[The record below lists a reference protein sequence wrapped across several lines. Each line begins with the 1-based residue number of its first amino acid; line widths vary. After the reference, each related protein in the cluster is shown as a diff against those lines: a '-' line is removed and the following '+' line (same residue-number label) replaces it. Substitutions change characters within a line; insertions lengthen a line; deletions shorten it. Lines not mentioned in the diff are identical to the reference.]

1 MLVELSI
8 QNIAIID
15 RLRIAFEPGMN
26 ALTGETGAG
35 KSIIIDALG
44 AVVGGRTSPDM
55 LRSGEERARIEAVF
69 DITDHDDPALAEIL
83 DEAGIEREDGTVILT
98 RELQA
103 SGRSVA
109 RVNGQTVT
117 VNLLSRIGERL
128 VDIHGQSAHLSLLRP
143 QTHLDF
149 LDAYAGLLDRRTA
162 LAALVAR
169 VRR

>member
-15 RLRIAFEPGMN
+15 RLRITFEPTLN

-55 LRSGEERARIEAVF
+55 LRSGEDRARVEAVF
-69 DITDHDDPALAEIL
+69 DLSGRDDALLTELL
-83 DEAGIEREDGTVILT
+83 DEAGIEIEEGTLILARDLYAT
-98 RELQA
+98 
-103 SGRSVA
+103 GRTVA

-117 VNLLSRIGERL
+117 VGLLGRIGERL
-128 VDIHGQSAHLSLLRP
+128 VDIH
-143 QTHLDF
+143 
-149 LDAYAGLLDRRTA
+149 
-162 LAALVAR
+162 
-169 VRR
+169 